1 MHQSAFLL
9 CCILETTSSEF
20 HNSLIFES
28 LTIRITY
35 FVFVLF
41 STCQLLFLSNTMAA
55 DIKTIKE
62 EITTLKSK
70 CGEGRKGASG
80 SSNSST
86 CKDSDIESIES
97 AAVPAAPELDTE
109 GYLAVLRRAFRV
121 VLNGRQATASTVTA
135 SASATSSGALV
146 EGEDKSTTSSDIAND
161 EALKKGCQALSMY
174 AKKVLD
180 NPTQPRYRKIA
191 MSNASFKNLV
201 QPLKGHIEVLSAI
214 GFIATVTATPCFE
227 WTWYFELSEEDKS
240 KTATT
245 VKRVDK
251 PDASGVKDILKE
263 CIRFLDICT
272 TQGLSSLEKELDR
285 FDVVPAVVDA
295 TKGGDDKIVSSA
307 ADSGETLLNVKETV
321 TGSSSSGSSSSSSSS
336 REKHAGTDNEGGS
349 DATAN
354 TSKSVEKS
362 SNADA
367 EFNTESNS
375 TVAEKSIACAIG
387 KVSDTPSDE
396 IPVSVAPPISA
407 ESPSLLFSDVSK

>member
-1 MHQSAFLL
+1 
-9 CCILETTSSEF
+9 
-20 HNSLIFES
+20 
-28 LTIRITY
+28 
-35 FVFVLF
+35 
-41 STCQLLFLSNTMAA
+41 MAA

-70 CGEGRKGASG
+70 GGEGRKGTSG

-121 VLNGRQATASTVTA
+121 FLKCRQATASTATA
-135 SASATSSGALV
+135 TVSAASSGAV
-146 EGEDKSTTSSDIAND
+146 AEGEDKLMTSGDIAND

-227 WTWYFELSEEDKS
+227 WTWYFDFSEEDKI

-245 VKRVDK
+245 VKRVGK
-251 PDASGVKDILKE
+251 PDVSGVKDILKE

-272 TQGLSSLEKELDR
+272 TQGLSSLEKELDK
-285 FDVVPAVVDA
+285 FDVVPAVMDTV
-295 TKGGDDKIVSSA
+295 KEVDDKIISST
-307 ADSGETLLNVKETV
+307 ADSGETVLTVKETDAGSS
-321 TGSSSSGSSSSSSSS
+321 GSSSSGSCS
-336 REKHAGTDNEGGS
+336 REKNAGTDNKGGS
-349 DATAN
+349 DGTTTAA
-354 TSKSVEKS
+354 KSLEKS
-362 SNADA
+362 SNVTA
-367 EFNTESNS
+367 ESNS
-375 TVAEKSIACAIG
+375 ESNSNAADLSTACAVG

>member
-1 MHQSAFLL
+1 
-9 CCILETTSSEF
+9 
-20 HNSLIFES
+20 
-28 LTIRITY
+28 
-35 FVFVLF
+35 
-41 STCQLLFLSNTMAA
+41 MAA

-70 CGEGRKGASG
+70 GGEGRKGASG

-121 VLNGRQATASTVTA
+121 FLNCRQATAPTATATV
-135 SASATSSGALV
+135 SATSSGVVA
-146 EGEDKSTTSSDIAND
+146 EGEDKSMTSGDIAND

-227 WTWYFELSEEDKS
+227 WTWYFDFSEEDKS

-245 VKRVDK
+245 VKRVGK
-251 PDASGVKDILKE
+251 PDVSGVKDILKE

-272 TQGLSSLEKELDR
+272 TQGLSSLEKELDK

-295 TKGGDDKIVSSA
+295 TKEVDDKIVSTS
-307 ADSGETLLNVKETV
+307 ADSGETLLTVKETDADRSSS
-321 TGSSSSGSSSSSSSS
+321 SSSSGSSSG
-336 REKHAGTDNEGGS
+336 REKHAGTDNEGVS
-349 DATAN
+349 DGTA
-354 TSKSVEKS
+354 KSLEKS
-362 SNADA
+362 SNATA
-367 EFNTESNS
+367 ESNS
-375 TVAEKSIACAIG
+375 KAAEQSSACAVG

-396 IPVSVAPPISA
+396 IPMSVAPPISA